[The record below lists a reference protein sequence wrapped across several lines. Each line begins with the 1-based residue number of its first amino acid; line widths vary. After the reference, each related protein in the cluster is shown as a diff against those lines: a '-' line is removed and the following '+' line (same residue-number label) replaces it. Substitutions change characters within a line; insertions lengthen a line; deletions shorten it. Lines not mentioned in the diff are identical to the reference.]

1 MMDELIVPLP
11 FTGLDIQRDYPAG
24 KQIVTVAIAAVVVTG
39 RVLDGK
45 VNMSQFRILISGP
58 IPRNCR

>member
-39 RVLDGK
+39 RVLDRE
-45 VNMSQFRILISGP
+45 VNMSQFRIP
-58 IPRNCR
+58 